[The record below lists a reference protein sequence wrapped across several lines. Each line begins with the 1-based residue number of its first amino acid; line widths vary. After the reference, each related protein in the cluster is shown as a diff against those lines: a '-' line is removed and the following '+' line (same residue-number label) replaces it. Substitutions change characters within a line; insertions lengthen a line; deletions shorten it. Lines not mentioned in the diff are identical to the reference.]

1 MIHFSRFDLIFLLL
15 DPQSEV
21 YDRQLAHHLVSM
33 YYQAPDSGDTE
44 DNDILSIGVL
54 KDYIAYARNYVHPK
68 LSEEAGQSLI
78 HAYVE
83 MRKVGAGHGRVTAY
97 PRQLES
103 LIRLAEA
110 HAKVRLSPMVQQV
123 DVDEAIRLHREA
135 IKQAATDPTTGKI
148 DASILTTGLTD
159 SHRKKT
165 ADLAKAIRT
174 MLQAKRSHS
183 SQEQPNYDIQTIH
196 KEIKAQSASMVPLDM
211 FQEALRELEN
221 EGFLLTFGGK
231 FVRITL

>member
-1 MIHFSRFDLIFLLL
+1 MIFLLL

-21 YDRQLAHHLVSM
+21 YDRQLAHHLVSL
-33 YYQAPDSGDTE
+33 YYGAQEDDSD
-44 DNDILSIGVL
+44 VL
-54 KDYIAYARNYVHPK
+54 GIDVIKDYISYARNYIHPK

-78 HAYVE
+78 QAYVE

-110 HAKVRLSPMVQQV
+110 HAKVRLSLLVQQV
-123 DVDEAIRLHREA
+123 DVEEAIRLHREA

-165 ADLAKAIRT
+165 AELAKAIRN
-174 MLQAKRSHS
+174 MLHAKRSS
-183 SQEQPNYDIQTIH
+183 SQDQPQFGIQQIYSDIRS
-196 KEIKAQSASMVPLDM
+196 QSTSMVPRDM
-211 FQEALRELEN
+211 FEEALKELEN
-221 EGFLLTFGGK
+221 EGFLLSYGGK
-231 FVRITL
+231 FVRITI

>member
-1 MIHFSRFDLIFLLL
+1 M
-15 DPQSEV
+15 
-21 YDRQLAHHLVSM
+21 VSL
-33 YYQAPDSGDTE
+33 YYGAQEEDT
-44 DNDILSIGVL
+44 DVL
-54 KDYIAYARNYVHPK
+54 GIEIIKDYVAYARNYVHPK
-68 LSEEAGQSLI
+68 LSEEAGQALI

-110 HAKVRLSPMVQQV
+110 HAKIRLSPLVQQV
-123 DVDEAIRLHREA
+123 DVEEAIRIHREA

-165 ADLAKAIRT
+165 ADLAKAIKI
-174 MLQAKRSHS
+174 MLQSKRSHS
-183 SQEQPNYDIQTIH
+183 SQEQPQFGIH
-196 KEIKAQSASMVPLDM
+196 TVYTDIKAQSSSMVPRDM
-211 FQEALRELEN
+211 FEEALKELEN

-231 FVRITL
+231 FVRLTI